1 MIQLCFQIHFFP
13 YPPPA
18 CTIPLGLDIQNF
30 FSLYTVL
37 GHVFIQSFLTHLY
50 QLGFDHLRV
59 SGIDYRELSK
69 NSLFPP
75 HHHHNNQFR
84 YRQLKARIS
93 ILEITKDQSSFQ
105 LPIPPCKGLTS
116 HGLRMTA
123 VLPNSESA
131 FQAGKNKNKRKVC
144 VLAES
149 CQFFAEIPLF
159 QEQNFRDF
167 CIYPHWSNQQPGHF
181 GRLSIFN

>member
-1 MIQLCFQIHFFP
+1 MPVLLKSSLLSILLLRAENTEIGIFLLIGRIKPNLLWHSRLRCFMIQLCFQIHFFP

-93 ILEITKDQSSFQ
+93 ILEITKDQSSF
-105 LPIPPCKGLTS
+105 
-116 HGLRMTA
+116 
-123 VLPNSESA
+123 
-131 FQAGKNKNKRKVC
+131 
-144 VLAES
+144 
-149 CQFFAEIPLF
+149 
-159 QEQNFRDF
+159 
-167 CIYPHWSNQQPGHF
+167 
-181 GRLSIFN
+181 